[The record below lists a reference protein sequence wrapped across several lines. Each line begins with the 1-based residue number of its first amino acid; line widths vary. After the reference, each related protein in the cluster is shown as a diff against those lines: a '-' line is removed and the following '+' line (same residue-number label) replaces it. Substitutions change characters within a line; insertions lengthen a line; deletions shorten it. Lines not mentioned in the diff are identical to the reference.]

1 MEEENKMPI
10 KNEELPMNVLVCG
23 SKIERLFIESFFN
36 DETKKNSKNIRN
48 IYDEFNYSYGWKF
61 RIFKDGLKKN
71 NLDLVFNNI
80 KEDFQNNIFRHF
92 IVCFIEGSFENAK
105 EVIKYFS
112 ETKVIYHTFILLV
125 TTNKEITKQE
135 TNKFIFSDELEKEFD
150 PRNVEILH
158 YNDRDFV
165 SFFQILFEKSCYFN
179 ERGSELSI
187 PGLNDSIHKNIKGK
201 HNFNFLV
208 IGKPGTGK
216 STFIN
221 IMNGKKVA
229 KEGIGGG
236 KVTERICEYQ
246 IKESNIVLYDTPG
259 FGTSNEL
266 EKVKEYYKKEIERM
280 KAIKEKFHCIIY
292 LLSHGDARDFDKPE
306 ESLIKDLLKLKV
318 PFYFVLNKTN
328 LPKKTKKKKKKIKD
342 DKKGILE
349 EQINNKFKNSD
360 NIDNSDQFDY
370 PKVICLNLRNNDDS
384 ICFGL
389 DKLFDD
395 LCKYYEP
402 YKIDINSLDLNKTNP
417 KKVEQIIQYNPFF
430 EGLNSRTAI
439 LENLIRKCNAEVS
452 GFSALSAAV
461 GFIPFPWS
469 DAPILIGIQISMIIA
484 IATQFGITME
494 KKEAKDIFIN
504 LSKSSILGAA
514 VATTGK
520 IVGSL
525 IKLFPG
531 IGSVVGGT
539 ICASTAGVGTY
550 TLGQATISFFKPKFG
565 DNELFNFIRNRA
577 ISFNSNIELFKNYSE
592 KFKMNE
598 EENEEE
604 EEYEKDYIYTLIK

>member
-1 MEEENKMPI
+1 MEEGNKKPI
-10 KNEELPMNVLVCG
+10 EELPMNILICG
-23 SKIERLFIESFFN
+23 SKIEKLYIESFFN
-36 DETKKNSKNIRN
+36 DETKKNYKNIRD
-48 IYDEFNYSYGWKF
+48 IYVEYNYSYGWKF
-61 RIFKDGLKKN
+61 RIFKDGLKKY

-80 KEDFQNNIFRHF
+80 KEDFQKNIFRHF

-135 TNKFIFSDELEKEFD
+135 INKFIFSDELEKEFD

-187 PGLNDSIHKNIKGK
+187 PGLNDSIHINIKGK

-229 KEGIGGG
+229 KEGMGGG
-236 KVTERICEYQ
+236 KVTERICQYQ
-246 IKESNIVLYDTPG
+246 VKESNIVLYDTPG
-259 FGTSNEL
+259 FGTSHEL

-280 KAIKEKFHCIIY
+280 KTINEKFHCIIY
-292 LLSHGDARDFDKPE
+292 LLSHGDARDFDNPE
-306 ESLIKDLLKLKV
+306 ECLIKDLLKLKV
-318 PFYFVLNKTN
+318 PFYFILNKSN
-328 LPKKTKKKKKKIKD
+328 PPKKTKKKKRKIKD
-342 DKKGILE
+342 DKKDILE
-349 EQINNKFKNSD
+349 EQINNKFQNSD
-360 NIDNSDQFDY
+360 KFDY
-370 PKVICLNLRNNDDS
+370 PKVICLNLRNNDNS

-402 YKIDINSLDLNKTNP
+402 YKIDINSLDLNKTNL
-417 KKVEQIIQYNPFF
+417 KNVEQIIKYNPFF
-430 EGLNSRTAI
+430 EGLNSKTTI
-439 LENLIRKCNAEVS
+439 LENLLRNCNVEVS

-469 DAPILIGIQISMIIA
+469 DAPILIGIQISMVIA
-484 IATQFGITME
+484 IATQFGIKME
-494 KKEAKDIFIN
+494 KNKAKDIVVN
-504 LSKSSILGAA
+504 LSKSSILEAG
-514 VATTGK
+514 VAIAGK
-520 IVGSL
+520 IVGGT

-539 ICASTAGVGTY
+539 ICASTAAVGTY
-550 TLGQATISFFKPKFG
+550 TLGQATINFFKPKFG
-565 DNELFNFIRNRA
+565 EIEIFNFIRNRA
-577 ISFNSNIELFKNYSE
+577 ISFNSIIELFKNYSE